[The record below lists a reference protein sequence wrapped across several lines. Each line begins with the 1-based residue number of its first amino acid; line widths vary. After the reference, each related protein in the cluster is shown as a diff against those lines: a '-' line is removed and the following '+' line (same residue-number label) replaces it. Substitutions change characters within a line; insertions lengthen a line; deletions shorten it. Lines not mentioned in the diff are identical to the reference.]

1 MISRSLERRRGGG
14 VRKPTRPRI
23 SVCEKSHSARVNERL
38 HLFSK
43 RDEFAFVASDPERRV
58 IMTAKFSVQAA
69 FASAIAGNLFRKQF
83 GGKRV
88 MEETC
93 RSQIWREEV
102 AEILEANLTNLNAMS
117 HGFAPSHVQR
127 MTGF

>member
-1 MISRSLERRRGGG
+1 
-14 VRKPTRPRI
+14 
-23 SVCEKSHSARVNERL
+23 
-38 HLFSK
+38 
-43 RDEFAFVASDPERRV
+43 
-58 IMTAKFSVQAA
+58 MTTKFSMQAA
-69 FASAIAGNLFRKQF
+69 FASAIAGNFFRKQF
-83 GGKRV
+83 AGKRE

-102 AEILEANLTNLNAMS
+102 AELLEANLTNLNALS